1 MAREGALTR
10 MEGRAMAHPHYPT
23 TDAVALTLAV
33 VLAAA
38 IVLIGYFL
46 MPEMADLMMPPVVSG
61 AY

>member
-1 MAREGALTR
+1 
-10 MEGRAMAHPHYPT
+10 MAHPHYPT